1 MDLLINDM
9 ATCRIYAKNAI
20 PIIIKLLD
28 KQNCNILDQQSPL
41 GCCFR
46 ILLPTNAIVKAV
58 SVSIPPDVNKYISVK
73 NFHPCFETALL
84 GFDDKII
91 YNKGLFY
98 EDGINRF
105 ESLQDVADEVKRI
118 IRTVS

>member
-28 KQNCNILDQQSPL
+28 KQNCNILDLHASA
-41 GCCFR
+41 CCFR

-58 SVSIPPDVNKYISVK
+58 SVSIPPDVNKYISVE
-73 NFHPCFETALL
+73 NFHPCVETALL

-91 YNKGLFY
+91 YNKGLLY